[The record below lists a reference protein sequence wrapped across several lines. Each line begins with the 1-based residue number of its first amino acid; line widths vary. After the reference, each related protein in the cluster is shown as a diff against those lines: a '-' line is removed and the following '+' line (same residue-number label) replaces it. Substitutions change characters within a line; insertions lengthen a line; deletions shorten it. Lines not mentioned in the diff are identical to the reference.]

1 MLNRQMRL
9 IRKATIEDAAAI
21 AAVQVR
27 TWHAA
32 YAGLLPQEHLD
43 RRTVAMR
50 TAQWNDRLGAGGEEA
65 FVACDADG
73 KVCAFASGRA
83 SSEPVDGYDGEICTL
98 YVLPEAQGQGLG
110 KELLRTVGAALRAK
124 GLQAAWL
131 RVLSDNA
138 PARRFYEKLGAQ
150 VICET
155 SEEIDGF
162 AYREHFYGWRD
173 LSKL

>member
-1 MLNRQMRL
+1 M
-9 IRKATIEDAAAI
+9 
-21 AAVQVR
+21 
-27 TWHAA
+27 
-32 YAGLLPQEHLD
+32 
-43 RRTVAMR
+43 
-50 TAQWNDRLGAGGEEA
+50 
-65 FVACDADG
+65 
-73 KVCAFASGRA
+73 
-83 SSEPVDGYDGEICTL
+83 L
-98 YVLPEAQGQGLG
+98 YVLPEAQGLGIG

>member
-1 MLNRQMRL
+1 VTVRQAL
-9 IRKATIEDAAAI
+9 PEDAEAI

-43 RRTVAMR
+43 RRTVALR
-50 TAQWNDRLGAGGEEA
+50 TAQWNDRLGAGDEDV
-65 FVACDADG
+65 FVACDAHG
-73 KVCAFASGRA
+73 KVCAFASGGA
-83 SSEPVDGYDGEICTL
+83 SSEPVDGFDAEIGTL
-98 YVLPEAQGQGLG
+98 YVLPEAQGQGVG
-110 KELLRTVGAALRAK
+110 ERLLRAVGAALRAK
-124 GLQAAWL
+124 GLKAAWL

-155 SEEIDGF
+155 TEEIDGF
-162 AYREHFYGWRD
+162 PYREHFYGWRD

>member
-1 MLNRQMRL
+1 VKSPKEPS
-9 IRKATIEDAAAI
+9 IRAAVPEDAAAI

-32 YAGLLPQEHLD
+32 YAGLLPQDHLD

-50 TAQWNDRLGAGGEEA
+50 TAQWNDHLSAGDEEA
-65 FVACDADG
+65 FVACDAHG
-73 KVCAFASGRA
+73 KICAFASGCA
-83 SSEPVDGYDGEICTL
+83 SSEPVDGFDGEIHML

-110 KELLRTVGAALRAK
+110 ERLLRAVVAALRAR